1 VRRIATETTTRAMPG
16 MRRGQVI
23 SGLQPPGSEQIPAAV
38 SPRKTNSEPPA
49 RAARDIETAMD
60 FASGTNTA
68 PGF

>member
-1 VRRIATETTTRAMPG
+1 
-16 MRRGQVI
+16 VI

-49 RAARDIETAMD
+49 RAARDNETAMD